1 MSINNDVQIEK
12 WSCINSFFQQLFDVK
27 TKSETGL
34 SFKCLLCLPKLKI
47 VSASQSSNANLRTH
61 IKLMHSHRLNDFNEA
76 FKKRNC
82 DDIST
87 SKHSKQLKLTEVG
100 HNSIKLT
107 QTEFNNANL
116 KLIINTVSPFSLIE
130 HPAFI
135 NYCKVTLSKVPVS
148 RRTLMRN
155 VEILFNSL
163 IEELKMEFKTVQYVC
178 LTADCWTVFHR

>member
-1 MSINNDVQIEK
+1 
-12 WSCINSFFQQLFDVK
+12 
-27 TKSETGL
+27 
-34 SFKCLLCLPKLKI
+34 
-47 VSASQSSNANLRTH
+47 
-61 IKLMHSHRLNDFNEA
+61 MHSHRLNDFNIA

-87 SKHSKQLKLTEVG
+87 SKHPKQLKLSEVG
-100 HNSIKLT
+100 HNSIKKLT

-135 NYCKVTLSKVPVS
+135 DYCKVTSSKIPVS
-148 RRTLMRN
+148 RRTLMRD

-163 IEELKMEFKTVQYVC
+163 IEELKMELNTVQYVC
-178 LTADCWTVFHR
+178 LTADCWTVFHK